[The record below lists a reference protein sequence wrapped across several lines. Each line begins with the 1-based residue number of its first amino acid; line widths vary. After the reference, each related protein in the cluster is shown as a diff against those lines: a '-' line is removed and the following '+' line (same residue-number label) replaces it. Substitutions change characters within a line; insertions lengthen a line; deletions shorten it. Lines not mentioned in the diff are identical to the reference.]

1 MTHSEYCTRF
11 AALKADYRAG
21 LITLKQLNDAMDV
34 VLAAYR
40 AAR

>member
-1 MTHSEYCTRF
+1 MTHAEYCTRF
-11 AALKADYRAG
+11 AALKSDYRAG
-21 LITLKQLNDAMDV
+21 RITLKQLNDAMDL

>member
-1 MTHSEYCTRF
+1 MTHTEYCIRF
-11 AALKADYRAG
+11 AALKSDYRAG
-21 LITLKQLNDAMDV
+21 RITLKQLNDAMDL

>member
-1 MTHSEYCTRF
+1 MTHTEYCNRF
-11 AALKADYRAG
+11 ATLKSDYRAG
-21 LITLKQLNDAMDV
+21 RITLKQLNDAMDL

>member
-1 MTHSEYCTRF
+1 MTHSEYCARF
-11 AALKADYRAG
+11 ETLKADYRAG
-21 LITLKQLNDAMDV
+21 RITLKQLNDAMDL

>member
-1 MTHSEYCTRF
+1 MTHAEYCARF

-21 LITLKQLNDAMDV
+21 RITLTQLNDAMDA

-40 AAR
+40 ATR

>member
-1 MTHSEYCTRF
+1 MTHTEYCARF

-21 LITLKQLNDAMDV
+21 RITLKQLNDAMDI

>member
-1 MTHSEYCTRF
+1 MTHSEYCAKF
-11 AALKADYRAG
+11 AALKSDYRAG
-21 LITLKQLNDAMDV
+21 RITLKQLNDAMDV